1 MTLNP
6 SPTSPQPLPLLL
18 ELWPQRAWPTRPGS
32 PPRACEGRKCP
43 QFLSLCLGSQPPVSL
58 LLVEGWEGEEGG
70 WRRYSSPPHTP
81 PRPFPGDTAYGN
93 LSSYLQMPRSQ

>member
-58 LLVEGWEGEEGG
+58 LLVEGWEGEEGAG
-70 WRRYSSPPHTP
+70 GGTLPPPHTSTPIPRRHCLWEPVFLP
-81 PRPFPGDTAYGN
+81 PDA
-93 LSSYLQMPRSQ
+93 